1 MFCKFCGSQVPDGN
15 KFCPSCGSPM
25 EKPQPQPNYDQN
37 AYQTNNYQQNAYQQN
52 TYQQNAYQQP
62 YGSQPTGG
70 GFAAVTQRN
79 IGMCILLSIITCGI
93 YNIFWFFAITDD
105 TNKISGD
112 PNATSGGM
120 AFLYSLITCGLY
132 TFFWMY
138 KRGEIIDNYNRSR
151 GLGSTSNS
159 IIYLV
164 LTIFGLGF
172 ISYCLVQNELNKIA
186 RGF

>member
-25 EKPQPQPNYDQN
+25 EKPQPQPTYDQN
-37 AYQTNNYQQNAYQQN
+37 AYQTNNYQQNAYQQS
-52 TYQQNAYQQP
+52 
-62 YGSQPTGG
+62 YGSQPMG
-70 GFAAVTQRN
+70 GFATVTHRS

-105 TNKISGD
+105 TNKISGE
-112 PNATSGGM
+112 PNPTSGGM
-120 AFLYSLITCGLY
+120 AFLYSLITCGIY

-138 KRGEIIDNYNRSR
+138 KRGEIIDNYNRQR
-151 GLGSTSNS
+151 GLGSTSNA
-159 IIYLV
+159 ILYLV

-186 RGF
+186 KGL